1 MNGIGNEG
9 FLSIFEENDET
20 TANVLSAGC
29 DNIPCNC
36 NCDCVDCD
44 FNCEECD
51 NAEIEAVAC
60 NLSCDCVVCVYD
72 PSE

>member
-1 MNGIGNEG
+1 MNGIRNEG

-20 TANVLSAGC
+20 TAKVLSASC
-29 DNIPCNC
+29 DIPCNC